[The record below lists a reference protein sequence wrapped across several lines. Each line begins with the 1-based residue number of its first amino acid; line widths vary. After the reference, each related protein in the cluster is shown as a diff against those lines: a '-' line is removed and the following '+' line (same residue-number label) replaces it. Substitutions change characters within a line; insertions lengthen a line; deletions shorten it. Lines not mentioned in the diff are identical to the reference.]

1 MGSRLVLG
9 DVGLNSPL
17 KKRSIKRRENYMS
30 ENYVNVLVEKMTKTL
45 IDGAIVKAIGDYSRS
60 LKTMVDRL
68 MHEAEASI

>member
-1 MGSRLVLG
+1 
-9 DVGLNSPL
+9 
-17 KKRSIKRRENYMS
+17 MS